1 MKKCEKLIDIQNDR
15 SEKFTWTS
23 DSGEQKMQDIIKR
36 VFFLSVLKI
45 FRLKKEL
52 TTLTHKCITKQ
63 EFISQYLLIKH
74 WSATYCCA

>member
-36 VFFLSVLKI
+36 GFFLVSLR
-45 FRLKKEL
+45 FLD
-52 TTLTHKCITKQ
+52 
-63 EFISQYLLIKH
+63 
-74 WSATYCCA
+74 